1 MGLRIFSRPLAHPLY
16 KLSRPAGLP
25 RLLSRGRWAITNFR
39 EKTGSLQHCNDRYQ
53 HILFCKTQRWYPEF
67 YERSLERPSHTAT
80 LIFFVDC
87 QGSDLI
93 RTQLYYNYSMDLIR
107 YVIENNELLIW
118 TVWQMVN
125 VEEYV
130 DETVLPVVDESTLL
144 TEKPRFE
151 NSANRSLWNCTAP
164 GHGTG
169 GSQSRS
175 SCPRSWE
182 VWQSSIGTK

>member
-1 MGLRIFSRPLAHPLY
+1 
-16 KLSRPAGLP
+16 
-25 RLLSRGRWAITNFR
+25 
-39 EKTGSLQHCNDRYQ
+39 
-53 HILFCKTQRWYPEF
+53 
-67 YERSLERPSHTAT
+67 
-80 LIFFVDC
+80 
-87 QGSDLI
+87 
-93 RTQLYYNYSMDLIR
+93 
-107 YVIENNELLIW
+107 
-118 TVWQMVN
+118 MVM

-182 VWQSSIGTK
+182 VDRVIWEQSNDFKSSLYSVFELSDDQMTFPIS

>member
-1 MGLRIFSRPLAHPLY
+1 
-16 KLSRPAGLP
+16 
-25 RLLSRGRWAITNFR
+25 
-39 EKTGSLQHCNDRYQ
+39 
-53 HILFCKTQRWYPEF
+53 
-67 YERSLERPSHTAT
+67 
-80 LIFFVDC
+80 
-87 QGSDLI
+87 
-93 RTQLYYNYSMDLIR
+93 
-107 YVIENNELLIW
+107 
-118 TVWQMVN
+118 MVT

-175 SCPRSWE
+175 SCPRSLPDSYKFKLIVRSNDLSCKKKRGPAKKKGPWKKKNGCLTDKT
-182 VWQSSIGTK
+182 VHLGRGHGAFDQNCMHIRFHTSSVCFYSRTSFRFPIQAIEWWFNSKSNLTISQPNL